1 MWDRNKAKIISGRYL
16 SRAAVGFIS
25 TAIASLSGG
34 GFQKASIPAPGQW
47 GRTLFNL
54 EEPPSGTGPLTN
66 TMRRANGTIDDNA
79 GRVADFNSPLL
90 KPEAAQILRKRGEYS
105 LTGQSIPD
113 NHNQCWPEPPPF
125 TLTIQLEMQL
135 LQQKDEVVLLY
146 VNDHK
151 VRHVRLNVPHPEHV
165 TPSWQGD
172 SVGHYE
178 GDTLV
183 VDTVGIKTGPFSSVD
198 RYGTPFSEAM
208 HVVERYRLIDGEAAA
223 AAVRKHART
232 FNANAAPVRFDG
244 YGAEVDLDT
253 KQKGLQVEVT
263 VDDPGSFT
271 MPWSGLVT
279 YQREHMAGNGLRR
292 KPSRILRAGKGC
304 ARRRQAGFLIW
315 ANFRP
320 SV

>member
-1 MWDRNKAKIISGRYL
+1 MRIISGKYL
-16 SRAAVGFIS
+16 SCAAIGFIS
-25 TAIASLSGG
+25 TAILVWPAVGAE
-34 GFQKASIPAPGQW
+34 KAASIPALSGQW

-54 EEPPSGTGPLTN
+54 EDPPSGQGPLTN

-90 KPEAAQILRKRGEYS
+90 KPEAAQILKKRGEYS
-105 LTGQSIPD
+105 LTGESIPD

-135 LQQKDEVVLLY
+135 LQRKDEVVLLY

-151 VRHVRLNVPHPEHV
+151 VRHVRLNVPHPEHL

-198 RYGTPFSEAM
+198 RYGTPFSEKM
-208 HVVERYRLIDGEAAA
+208 HVVERYSLIDGEAAA

-244 YGAEVDLDT
+244 YGAEVDLDPH
-253 KQKGLQVEVT
+253 KKGLQVEVT
-263 VDDPGSFT
+263 VEDPGSFT

-279 YQREHMAGNGLRR
+279 YQPETIWPEMVCAENLRESSGPERVVPVAD
-292 KPSRILRAGKGC
+292 KPD
-304 ARRRQAGFLIW
+304 F
-315 ANFRP
+315 
-320 SV
+320 

>member
-1 MWDRNKAKIISGRYL
+1 MRSISGKHLR
-16 SRAAVGFIS
+16 RAAVGFTAAAIS
-25 TAIASLSGG
+25 VWPAMGAQSGG
-34 GFQKASIPAPGQW
+34 SVPALSGQW

-79 GRVADFNSPLL
+79 GRVADFASPLL
-90 KPEAAQILRKRGEYS
+90 KPEAAEILRKRGEYS

-135 LQQKDEVVLLY
+135 LQRKDEVVLLY

-198 RYGTPFSEAM
+198 RYGTPFSEKL

-223 AAVRKHART
+223 AAIRKHART

-244 YGAEVDLDT
+244 YGAEVDLDP
-253 KQKGLQVEVT
+253 KQKGLQVEIT
-263 VDDPGSFT
+263 VDDPGTFT

-279 YQREHMAGNGLRR
+279 YQRESIWPEMVCAENLRESSGPER
-292 KPSRILRAGKGC
+292 KVPIADKPD
-304 ARRRQAGFLIW
+304 F
-315 ANFRP
+315 
-320 SV
+320 

>member
-1 MWDRNKAKIISGRYL
+1 MRFISGKHAR
-16 SRAAVGFIS
+16 RAAIGFVS
-25 TAIASLSGG
+25 AAILVWPATGTENS
-34 GFQKASIPAPGQW
+34 ASIPALSGQW

-90 KPEAAQILRKRGEYS
+90 KPEAAEILKRRGEYS

-135 LQQKDEVVLLY
+135 LQRKDEVVLLY

-183 VDTVGIKTGPFSSVD
+183 VDTVGFKTGPFSSVD
-198 RYGTPFSEAM
+198 RYGTPFSERM

-253 KQKGLQVEVT
+253 HKKGLQVEVN
-263 VDDPGSFT
+263 VEDPGSFT

-279 YQREHMAGNGLRR
+279 YQPETTWPEMVCAENLRESSGPERVI
-292 KPSRILRAGKGC
+292 PVAGKPD
-304 ARRRQAGFLIW
+304 F
-315 ANFRP
+315 
-320 SV
+320 